1 MSLKNSKNV
10 SRVTKSLYFKSES
23 SIFHDETINRLNMKF
38 LRQNFLNKDAILT
51 KIGLF
56 EYYSLVFLNSR
67 SSREE
72 NIQHA

>member
-38 LRQNFLNKDAILT
+38 LRQNFFLKT
-51 KIGLF
+51 GLF

-67 SSREE
+67 SSIEE